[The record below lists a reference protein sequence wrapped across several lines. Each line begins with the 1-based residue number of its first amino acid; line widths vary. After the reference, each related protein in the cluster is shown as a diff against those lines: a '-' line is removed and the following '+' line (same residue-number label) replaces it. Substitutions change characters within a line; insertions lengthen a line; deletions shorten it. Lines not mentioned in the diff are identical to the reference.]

1 MINKVI
7 LIGNLGKDP
16 EVKHL
21 DGGSSVA
28 NFSLATSERYTNKQ
42 GEKVE
47 TTDWHN
53 LELWGKQA
61 EIAEK
66 YLKKGSQIYVEGKLK
81 TDSYE
86 KDGVKQYRT
95 KVRVLSFTMLGKG
108 GGAAT
113 GAAES
118 SGTTSE
124 EGDDDLPF

>member
-21 DGGSSVA
+21 DGGSAVA
-28 NFSLATSERYTNKQ
+28 NFSIATSERYTNKK
-42 GEKVE
+42 GEKVAE
-47 TTDWHN
+47 TEWHN

-66 YLKKGSQIYVEGKLK
+66 YLTKGSKIYVEGKLK

-86 KDGVKQYRT
+86 KDGVTQYRT
-95 KVRVLSFTMLGKG
+95 KVRVLTFTMLDSKG
-108 GGAAT
+108 STGAGEKSTAAT
-113 GAAES
+113 S
-118 SGTTSE
+118 D